1 MLFKKQ
7 TWHWPHIASLITC
20 GIVAAFIPILLDLLW
35 EKDLLEP
42 IEFKAVDMRF
52 KRRPLAAV
60 LEPVPA
66 PDGSAQTVSNSIVA
80 LDYDNKASSEL
91 GLGRW
96 PWDRRVHAQV
106 FDMLKKAGARSVLVD
121 IVFDHPVK
129 DPAEDRAMIEATRQA
144 GIVILPVVFKEVEGS
159 GTDEFFTKAPR
170 HLLHAEVEG
179 FGYIPGV
186 GELSLPLPGLIDA
199 AAGLGHIQSTTIS
212 GAMRRTPLL
221 YATKGGFVPSMALV
235 AALRDLEVDPAT
247 IRLERGKAI
256 RFKPRLSDEVVIPIN
271 KQGRVWINYAG
282 EWGKRFVHYP
292 YSWVQAQ
299 MKSPAHRERVLRLFK
314 DKHVLLSNLTTVS
327 GSDVIATP
335 FEDEF
340 PTSEAYL
347 HILNMIL
354 TKQFLRNATTGEL
367 VVCYGLPIA
376 LLTASA
382 LAGGPMIIIPT
393 FLVVT
398 GIYTYTLQHMFNTQS
413 AVLPAAGPLLSLT
426 LGLVFLLLTRF
437 FIVDRERVRF
447 QSVLGTCLPPHTLKI
462 IKDSP
467 GMVAT
472 LLAGHSRELVIL
484 FADIKGFSV
493 YCKKADALQIQRV
506 LRDYLTAM
514 TAIILEHG
522 GTLDKYMGDGIM
534 AFFGDAEP
542 EGGGEAKEEDR
553 VERNAASAVRTALA
567 MQRKMAELNASWM
580 SLGQEP
586 HLIRI
591 GINTGTVTVGNLG
604 TEYLMDYTV
613 IGPEVNKA
621 QRLESAAEPGGI
633 LLARRTYALA
643 RKQGVLPEDL
653 PPKVV
658 NLKGIGEEPD
668 AYPVP
673 PEIVAQLTMVH
684 SGSSQ

>member
-7 TWHWPHIASLITC
+7 TWHWPHIVALISC
-20 GIVAAFIPILLDLLW
+20 GLVALLIPLLL
-35 EKDLLEP
+35 EDLLEQF
-42 IEFKAVDMRF
+42 EFKTVDMRF
-52 KRRPLAAV
+52 KRRPLADV
-60 LEPVPA
+60 LAPVPA

-80 LDYDNKASSEL
+80 LDYDEKAANEF

-106 FDMLKKAGARSVLVD
+106 FDLLKKAGARSILVD

-129 DPAEDRAMIEATRQA
+129 DPAEDRALIDATHRA
-144 GIVILPVVFKEVEGS
+144 GNVILPVVFKDIEGP

-170 HLLHAEVEG
+170 HLIHAEVEG
-179 FGYIPGV
+179 FGQIPGV
-186 GELSLPLPGLIDA
+186 SDLTLPLSGLVEA

-235 AALRDLEVDPAT
+235 AALRDLEVDPT
-247 IRLERGKAI
+247 SIRIERGKTI
-256 RFKPRLSDEVVIPIN
+256 RFKPRLSEDVVIPIN
-271 KQGRVWINYAG
+271 KKGRVWINYAG

-292 YSWVQAQ
+292 YSWVLAQ
-299 MKSPAHRERVLRLFK
+299 MKTPAYRDRVLSLFK
-314 DKHVLLSNLTTVS
+314 DKHVLLSNLTTS
-327 GSDVIATP
+327 AGSDVITTP
-335 FEDEF
+335 FDEEF

-367 VVCYGLPIA
+367 MLCYGLPIT

-382 LAGGPMIIIPT
+382 LLGGPMIIIPT
-393 FLVVT
+393 FALVIGV
-398 GIYTYTLQHMFNTQS
+398 YAFVLQHMFNTQS
-413 AVLPAAGPLLSLT
+413 AVLPAVGPLLSLT

-493 YCKKADALQIQRV
+493 FCKKADALQIQRV

-542 EGGGEAKEEDR
+542 EGGGEATEENR
-553 VERNAASAVRTALA
+553 VERNAANAVRTALA
-567 MQRKMAELNASWM
+567 MQKKMAELNANWM

-591 GINTGTVTVGNLG
+591 GINTGVVTVGNLG

-621 QRLESAAEPGGI
+621 QRLESASEPGGI

-668 AYPVP
+668 VYPVP
-673 PEIVAQLTMVH
+673 PEIVAQLTMTL
-684 SGSSQ
+684 SSASK

>member
-7 TWHWPHIASLITC
+7 TWHWSHIIALIGC
-20 GIVAAFIPILLDLLW
+20 SVLALLIPIVIEYFW
-35 EKDLLEP
+35 PKLLEP
-42 IEFKAVDMRF
+42 VEFKAVDMRF

-80 LDYDNKASSEL
+80 LDYDDKASREF

-129 DPAEDRAMIEATRQA
+129 DPAEDKTLVEATRQA
-144 GIVILPVVFKEVEGS
+144 GIIILPVVFKESEGS

-170 HLLHAEVEG
+170 HLVHAEVEG
-179 FGYIPGV
+179 FGYLPGV

-235 AALRDLEVDPAT
+235 AALRDLEVDPAS
-247 IRLERGKAI
+247 IRIERGKAI
-256 RFKPRLSDEVVIPIN
+256 RFKPRLSDEVTIPIN
-271 KQGRVWINYAG
+271 KEGRAWINYAG

-292 YSWVQAQ
+292 YSWILAQ
-299 MKSPAHRERVLRLFK
+299 MKIPAYRARVLSLFK

-354 TKQFLRNATTGEL
+354 TKQFLRNATTGEAL
-367 VVCYGLPIA
+367 LCYGVPIV

-382 LAGGPMIIIPT
+382 LVGGPMIIIPT
-393 FLVVT
+393 FLIVT
-398 GIYTYTLQHMFNTQS
+398 GAYVFILQHMFTTQS
-413 AVLPAAGPLLSLT
+413 AVLPSVGPLMSVT
-426 LGLVFLLLTRF
+426 LGLIFLLLTRF

-447 QSVLGTCLPPHTLKI
+447 RSALGACLPAQTLKI
-462 IKDSP
+462 IQDSP

-472 LLAGHSRELVIL
+472 LLAGHTRELTVL

-493 YCKKADALQIQRV
+493 FCKKADALHIQRV

-514 TAIILEHG
+514 TIVLHEHG

-542 EGGGEAKEEDR
+542 EGGGEVAEEER
-553 VERNAASAVRTALA
+553 VERNAANAVRAALA
-567 MQRKMAELNASWM
+567 MQKKMAELNANWM

-591 GINTGTVTVGNLG
+591 GINTGPVTVGNLG
-604 TEYLMDYTV
+604 TEYLWDYTV
-613 IGPEVNKA
+613 IGPEVNKS
-621 QRLESAAEPGGI
+621 QRLESAAEPGGL

-668 AYPVP
+668 VYPVP
-673 PEIVAQLTMVH
+673 PEIVAQLTVPH
-684 SGSSQ
+684 PVSAR